1 MTIPGPPRRDAT
13 SLCGGYTHLAARFLM
28 GNTTSVAS
36 IGCGRARQKSFFF
49 FFLEKGKTRILT
61 CVCLDVRR
69 SRGGQCDWLNGLRGV
84 GAGKQEGRGWG
95 SLVALRAPPG
105 ALVLFCL
112 SECII
117 DSTKYSVCQ
126 HRQAK

>member
-1 MTIPGPPRRDAT
+1 MPPLCVVDTLTWQPGSLWETRPRWPP
-13 SLCGGYTHLAARFLM
+13 L
-28 GNTTSVAS
+28 VVEEQ
-36 IGCGRARQKSFFF
+36 GRNLFFF